1 MNSKRNMTMLILSCD
16 GFSDL
21 WDGHVKLLEQ
31 NWPDRNMDTYIVTD
45 KPSCKS
51 YKNVRILS
59 AGEGIEWSERLKYA
73 IEQVKTDYVFITLD
87 DYYLI
92 KKVQD
97 KSIGSLLKMMVKEKI
112 DYVRL
117 FLRSKRSILDELEGY
132 KGIYNLNTRCVYSVN
147 LYSGLWK
154 KDFILAMIKEP
165 QNAWQFEVAL
175 SKRATEYG
183 AKCVM
188 SKRNEFEILDVVRKG
203 KLLHKSYFYFKR
215 HPGIYTGDRAVNTV
229 WYEVKLGI
237 KTILGR
243 CISGKP
249 KRALKK
255 VLRKFGVQFFSE

>member
-45 KPSCKS
+45 KPSDKD
-51 YKNVRILS
+51 YPNVGIIS
-59 AGEGIEWSERLKYA
+59 AGEGIEWSERLKAA
-73 IEQVKTDYVFITLD
+73 IEHVKTDYVFITLD

-92 KKVQD
+92 KKVSD
-97 KSIGSLLKMMVKEKI
+97 KSIGSLLKMMIKENV

-117 FLRSKRSILDELEGY
+117 FNRPKKSILDELEGY
-132 KGIYNLNTRCVYSVN
+132 KGIHRINTKCNYSVN

-175 SKRATEYG
+175 SKRANEYG

-188 SKRNEFEILDVVRKG
+188 SQRNEFKILDVVRKG
-203 KLLHKSYFYFKR
+203 KLLHNSYYYFKR
-215 HPGIYTGDRAVNTV
+215 HPGIYTGDRAVNTI
-229 WYEVKLGI
+229 WYELKLGI

-243 CISGKP
+243 CVSGKP

-255 VLRKFGVQFFSE
+255 VLRKFGFEFFTE

>member
-1 MNSKRNMTMLILSCD
+1 MTMLILSCD
-16 GFSDL
+16 KYSDL

-45 KPSCKS
+45 KPCDKS
-51 YKNVRILS
+51 YPNVKILS

-92 KKVQD
+92 KKVRD
-97 KSIGSLLKMMVKEKI
+97 KSIASLLKMMEKENI

-117 FLRSKRSILDELEGY
+117 FIHSKKSILDELEGY
-132 KGIYNLNTRCVYSVN
+132 KGIHNLNTKCNYSVN

-154 KDFILAMIKEP
+154 KEFILAMIKEP
-165 QNAWQFEVAL
+165 QNAWQFEVSL
-175 SKRATEYG
+175 SKRANEYG

-188 SKRNEFEILDVVRKG
+188 SKRKEFEILDVVRKG
-203 KLLHKSYFYFKR
+203 KLLHKPYYYFKR
-215 HPGIYTGDRAVNTV
+215 HPGIYNGDRDVNTV

-237 KTILGR
+237 KTIIGR
-243 CISGKP
+243 YTPGKP

-255 VLRKFGVQFFSE
+255 VLRKFGFEFFTE